1 MEQSSSIFV
10 IKGVRQDSIGNPVQ
24 IGSGP
29 AAVTSM
35 FPPYTGNKALGPDA
49 TVRLLS
55 NGKAARSRM
64 KPEDL
69 PLMNR

>member
-29 AAVTSM
+29 AAVIGDEICYSHC
-35 FPPYTGNKALGPDA
+35 PEKIGREGAES
-49 TVRLLS
+49 RLI
-55 NGKAARSRM
+55 R

-69 PLMNR
+69 PCRLPTSCGVQ